1 MVPLKSI
8 IKSDSFEK
16 VFYEEKERLFQYAS
30 YRMADIA
37 DAEDAVHDLFLA
49 LTAKKPMLGNVD
61 NMRAYMFRSLINL
74 CNERVRSKN
83 PTVSMTDFP
92 ELDILELSPANF
104 DEEFQ
109 IINRLLEHLPPEQ
122 NETIRLR
129 LYAGLTFDEIAQT
142 TQVNISTAKA
152 RFRYGIEK
160 LRDGLKKQ
168 NLL

>member
-1 MVPLKSI
+1 MAFLRPI

-16 VFYEEKERLFQYAS
+16 IFYEERDRLFQYAS

-49 LTAKKPMLGNVD
+49 LSAKKPMLGNVD
-61 NMRAYMFRSLINL
+61 NIRAYLFRSLINL
-74 CNERVRSKN
+74 CNERIRVKS
-83 PTVSMTDFP
+83 PTVSLSDFP
-92 ELDILELSPANF
+92 ELDIQELSPSNF
-104 DEEFQ
+104 DEEFRVV
-109 IINRLLEHLPPEQ
+109 NRLLEHLPPEQ

-129 LYAGLTFDEIAQT
+129 IYAGLTFDEIART
-142 TQVNISTAKA
+142 TQVNTSTAKA